1 MLAVSKSERKPIHLG
16 GSLCDA
22 VWAGVLGLCT
32 CVEAKVM

>member
-1 MLAVSKSERKPIHLG
+1 MLAVSKSERKFIHLG

-32 CVEAKVM
+32 CVDAGVI